1 MISPR
6 RRRTAAHRPRSNAV
20 ARCRGGRARPGR
32 RSQCG
37 AQDRSVPVKSGARPD
52 APVGSHSTQSLPP
65 PRADPLVGVAPVP
78 TALLVAPLVP
88 PRPPPRDAAPVDDPP
103 VAVVVAAAPAPIVAA
118 FVVAPGA
125 VV

>member
-37 AQDRSVPVKSGARPD
+37 AQDRSVPVKSGASPD

-65 PRADPLVGVAPVP
+65 PRADPLVGVAPAPV
-78 TALLVAPLVP
+78 ALLVP
-88 PRPPPRDAAPVDDPP
+88 PRPPPRDAAPVDEPP
-103 VAVVVAAAPAPIVAA
+103 VAVVVAAVPAASVVALIVALG
-118 FVVAPGA
+118 VV
-125 VV
+125 V